1 MLDSQEDDMPVTN
14 EILPFAPQA
23 TVALSEILS
32 LAEYTA
38 DSQRLRGNQPGIAR
52 LELVNTVLK
61 QTSHMTAGLAQFI
74 ANRYDGGVKDDG
86 NLDAVESGLQAAI
99 MSLVSGVTDP
109 LSKTL
114 ATLEAIRKSW
124 IGAPRYHRST
134 VLPPDYAWVN
144 GDLILFEDRP
154 EFEEV
159 YLAGG
164 FEGMLLEA
172 NATSEQI
179 AANLGKFRKHPNGLG
194 LYLPSCGEQ
203 FFRAWGQGTGDAGGY
218 NAPGL
223 PNIQGVSSGDN
234 CLTTHVL
241 SIGPVWTGPLRVG
254 YNLESAGEVY
264 ERRANPYE
272 GLYGGMQF
280 DASRANA
287 IYGASPTV
295 MPPSVNVPCITYL
308 GLPA

>member
-1 MLDSQEDDMPVTN
+1 MDSQEDDMPVTN

-32 LAEYTA
+32 LAEYTV

-203 FFRAWGQGTGDAGGY
+203 FFRAWTGEVAQAGGSTQDTGRNVVASWTTGWEAY
-218 NAPGL
+218 FVPTIAPTGAAFTTVGNAFE
-223 PNIQGVSSGDN
+223 
-234 CLTTHVL
+234 LTN
-241 SIGPVWTGPLRVG
+241 GFGQRVEQPF
-254 YNLESAGEVY
+254 YAGI
-264 ERRANPYE
+264 
-272 GLYGGMQF
+272 
-280 DASRANA
+280 DASRVWGEHA
-287 IYGASPTV
+287 GAEFAPTHV
-295 MPPSVNVPCITYL
+295 CIPVIIYL
-308 GLPA
+308 GNSA

>member
-1 MLDSQEDDMPVTN
+1 MPVTN

-203 FFRAWGQGTGDAGGY
+203 FFRG
-218 NAPGL
+218 
-223 PNIQGVSSGDN
+223 
-234 CLTTHVL
+234 
-241 SIGPVWTGPLRVG
+241 WTGGSRTAG
-254 YNLESAGEVY
+254 SAQEDAIRNIAGKLGETIHTELFDGAFYIGSTTGTRSYPEGVY
-264 ERRANPYE
+264 TAGFPF
-272 GLYGGMQF
+272 L
-280 DASRANA
+280 DASRVVPTANENRPA
-287 IYGASPTV
+287 
-295 MPPSVNVPCITYL
+295 NVALPVALYI

>member
-1 MLDSQEDDMPVTN
+1 MPVTN

-194 LYLPSCGEQ
+194 LYLPSCDEQ
-203 FFRAWGQGTGDAGGY
+203 FFRAWTGAGTAGAHHDA
-218 NAPGL
+218 GL
-223 PNIQGVSSGDN
+223 PNVTGGGTGAN
-234 CLTTHVL
+234 NLTTRYE
-241 SIGPVWTGPLRVG
+241 SPSYVG
-254 YNLESAGEVY
+254 ATMVGSNLEAAG
-264 ERRANPYE
+264 RTFQHIAAN
-272 GLYGGMQF
+272 GIAVYGGILL
-280 DASRANA
+280 DLSRGNP
-287 IYGASPTV
+287 IYGNSATV
-295 MPPSVNVPCITYL
+295 MPASVDLPVMMYL
-308 GLPA
+308 GNSV

>member
-1 MLDSQEDDMPVTN
+1 MPVTN

-203 FFRAWGQGTGDAGGY
+203 FFRAWTGGGDGLAGTY

-223 PNIQGVSSGDN
+223 PEIEGHFDGCDLLGDSRADWSGAFIRDG
-234 CLTTHVL
+234 T
-241 SIGPVWTGPLRVG
+241 
-254 YNLESAGEVY
+254 
-264 ERRANPYE
+264 
-272 GLYGGMQF
+272 LYGNVTVTVSGVGIELPTTF
-280 DASRANA
+280 SARASNP
-287 IYGASPTV
+287 IYGSSATV
-295 MPPSVNVPCITYL
+295 MPASINLPVILYL
-308 GLPA
+308 GILA

>member
-1 MLDSQEDDMPVTN
+1 MPVTN

-164 FEGMLLEA
+164 FEGMLLEV

-203 FFRAWGQGTGDAGGY
+203 FFRGWTGGSRTAGSAQEDAIRNIAGKLGETIHTELFDGAFYIGSTTGTRSYPEGGY
-218 NAPGL
+218 
-223 PNIQGVSSGDN
+223 
-234 CLTTHVL
+234 T
-241 SIGPVWTGPLRVG
+241 
-254 YNLESAGEVY
+254 AGF
-264 ERRANPYE
+264 PF
-272 GLYGGMQF
+272 L
-280 DASRANA
+280 DASRVVPTANENRPA
-287 IYGASPTV
+287 
-295 MPPSVNVPCITYL
+295 NVALPVALYI

>member
-1 MLDSQEDDMPVTN
+1 
-14 EILPFAPQA
+14 
-23 TVALSEILS
+23 
-32 LAEYTA
+32 
-38 DSQRLRGNQPGIAR
+38 
-52 LELVNTVLK
+52 
-61 QTSHMTAGLAQFI
+61 MTAGLAQFI

-134 VLPPDYAWVN
+134 ALPPDYAWVN
-144 GDLILFEDRP
+144 GDLIIFEDRP

-194 LYLPSCGEQ
+194 LYLPSCGDQ
-203 FFRAWGQGTGDAGGY
+203 FFRACTGEVAQAGGSTQDTGRNVVASWTTGWEAY
-218 NAPGL
+218 FVPTIAPTGAAFTTVGNAFE
-223 PNIQGVSSGDN
+223 
-234 CLTTHVL
+234 LTN
-241 SIGPVWTGPLRVG
+241 GFGQRVEQPF
-254 YNLESAGEVY
+254 YAGI
-264 ERRANPYE
+264 
-272 GLYGGMQF
+272 
-280 DASRANA
+280 DASRVWGEHA
-287 IYGASPTV
+287 GAEFAPTHV
-295 MPPSVNVPCITYL
+295 CIPVIIYL
-308 GLPA
+308 GNSA

>member
-1 MLDSQEDDMPVTN
+1 MPVTN

-194 LYLPSCGEQ
+194 LYLPSCDEQ
-203 FFRAWGQGTGDAGGY
+203 FFRAWTGGAGSAGGY
-218 NAPGL
+218 NMPGVPDIIGNYAPMTPTTQNAWQYTGVL
-223 PNIQGVSSGDN
+223 PGVNISGAFSLGGEGEKKSIAQ
-234 CLTTHVL
+234 LTQNA
-241 SIGPVWTGPLRVG
+241 VWDDQTW
-254 YNLESAGEVY
+254 NLLF
-264 ERRANPYE
+264 RASKSNP
-272 GLYGGMQF
+272 
-280 DASRANA
+280 R
-287 IYGASPTV
+287 YGASDTV
-295 MPPSVNVPCITYL
+295 MPASVNVPVMLYL
-308 GLPA
+308 GRSA

>member
-194 LYLPSCGEQ
+194 LYLPSCDEQ
-203 FFRAWGQGTGDAGGY
+203 FFRAWTGAGREAGSWMTDTGRTIQGMVNYDHLAPMETSGVFSTAPGDGNGYNMSVTSPNYGPTNFTIDAGLMWGSDHVGSAF
-218 NAPGL
+218 APE
-223 PNIQGVSSGDN
+223 
-234 CLTTHVL
+234 HVL
-241 SIGPVWTGPLRVG
+241 LPVIL
-254 YNLESAGEVY
+254 
-264 ERRANPYE
+264 
-272 GLYGGMQF
+272 
-280 DASRANA
+280 
-287 IYGASPTV
+287 
-295 MPPSVNVPCITYL
+295 YL
-308 GLPA
+308 GLHT

>member
-1 MLDSQEDDMPVTN
+1 MDSQEDDMPVTN

-144 GDLILFEDRP
+144 GDLIFFEDRP

-203 FFRAWGQGTGDAGGY
+203 FFRG
-218 NAPGL
+218 
-223 PNIQGVSSGDN
+223 
-234 CLTTHVL
+234 
-241 SIGPVWTGPLRVG
+241 WTLG
-254 YNLESAGEVY
+254 AGEAGSWQTDTGR
-264 ERRANPYE
+264 ELAGDQTFTSAAN
-272 GLYGGMQF
+272 GWTAYGYGAFGESDKTFNTMAMTGGTMSQTSAYNF
-280 DASRANA
+280 RASRVWNNNTGVEFAPVH
-287 IYGASPTV
+287 IRIPV
-295 MPPSVNVPCITYL
+295 ILYL
-308 GLPA
+308 GNLV

>member
-1 MLDSQEDDMPVTN
+1 MPVTN

-203 FFRAWGQGTGDAGGY
+203 FFRAWTG
-218 NAPGL
+218 
-223 PNIQGVSSGDN
+223 
-234 CLTTHVL
+234 
-241 SIGPVWTGPLRVG
+241 
-254 YNLESAGEVY
+254 AGEAGVCATDTGRTLTAGWTTGWAQSFIPTVY
-264 ERRANPYE
+264 T
-272 GLYGGMQF
+272 GGAVYAETSTATQASVTATDPVIQPFHVVF
-280 DASRANA
+280 DAARVW
-287 IYGASPTV
+287 GEHVGMEFSPAHIRFPV
-295 MPPSVNVPCITYL
+295 VLYL
-308 GLPA
+308 GNPA

>member
-1 MLDSQEDDMPVTN
+1 MPVTN

-32 LAEYTA
+32 LTDYTA

-61 QTSHMTAGLAQFI
+61 QTSHMAAGLAQFI

-203 FFRAWGQGTGDAGGY
+203 FFRGWTGAGESGRY

-223 PNIQGVSSGDN
+223 PEVSGSFGVRGTMIIDNSIIEANGAFRITETSYDVDYASFQVSSN
-234 CLTTHVL
+234 L
-241 SIGPVWTGPLRVG
+241 SSQGCT
-254 YNLESAGEVY
+254 
-264 ERRANPYE
+264 
-272 GLYGGMQF
+272 F
-280 DASRANA
+280 DASRNNT

-295 MPPSVNVPCITYL
+295 MPASVDIPICLYL
-308 GLPA
+308 GLHT

>member
-1 MLDSQEDDMPVTN
+1 MPVTN

-203 FFRAWGQGTGDAGGY
+203 FFRAWTGTGQAGGY
-218 NAPGL
+218 NAPGVPDL
-223 PNIQGVSSGDN
+223 SGYVPAVVMSESTVSATGPFS
-234 CLTTHVL
+234 V
-241 SIGPVWTGPLRVG
+241 GPVTYTDTVNPGQGQVHRSIIF
-254 YNLESAGEVY
+254 SASHV
-264 ERRANPYE
+264 
-272 GLYGGMQF
+272 
-280 DASRANA
+280 SA

-295 MPPSVNVPCITYL
+295 MPASVNLPVILYL
-308 GLPA
+308 GIPA

>member
-203 FFRAWGQGTGDAGGY
+203 FFRG
-218 NAPGL
+218 
-223 PNIQGVSSGDN
+223 
-234 CLTTHVL
+234 
-241 SIGPVWTGPLRVG
+241 WTGGSRTAG
-254 YNLESAGEVY
+254 SAQEDAIRNIAGKLGETIHTELFDGAFYIGSTTGTRSYPEGVY
-264 ERRANPYE
+264 TAGFPF
-272 GLYGGMQF
+272 L
-280 DASRANA
+280 DASRVVPTANENRPA
-287 IYGASPTV
+287 
-295 MPPSVNVPCITYL
+295 NVALPVALYI

>member
-1 MLDSQEDDMPVTN
+1 MPVTN

-203 FFRAWGQGTGDAGGY
+203 FFRGWTGASRTAGSAQEDAIRNIAGKLGETIHTELFDGAFYIGSTTGTRSYPEGGY
-218 NAPGL
+218 
-223 PNIQGVSSGDN
+223 
-234 CLTTHVL
+234 T
-241 SIGPVWTGPLRVG
+241 
-254 YNLESAGEVY
+254 AGF
-264 ERRANPYE
+264 PF
-272 GLYGGMQF
+272 L
-280 DASRANA
+280 DASRVVPTANENRPA
-287 IYGASPTV
+287 
-295 MPPSVNVPCITYL
+295 NVALPVALYI

>member
-23 TVALSEILS
+23 TVALNEILS
-32 LAEYTA
+32 LADYTA
-38 DSQRLRGNQPGIAR
+38 DSHRLRGNQPGIAR

-154 EFEEV
+154 EFEEG

-203 FFRAWGQGTGDAGGY
+203 FFRGWTGGSRTAGSAQEDAIRNIAGKLGETIHTELFDGAFYIGSTTGTRSYPEGGY
-218 NAPGL
+218 
-223 PNIQGVSSGDN
+223 
-234 CLTTHVL
+234 T
-241 SIGPVWTGPLRVG
+241 
-254 YNLESAGEVY
+254 AGF
-264 ERRANPYE
+264 PF
-272 GLYGGMQF
+272 L
-280 DASRANA
+280 DASRVVPTANENRPA
-287 IYGASPTV
+287 
-295 MPPSVNVPCITYL
+295 NVALPVALYI

>member
-203 FFRAWGQGTGDAGGY
+203 FFRAWTGGGSREAGAWAQDTVQVGINSFEVRPLSAADA
-218 NAPGL
+218 P
-223 PNIQGVSSGDN
+223 VSIEMTIKTRGRDAS
-234 CLTTHVL
+234 CLAYGSNTD
-241 SIGPVWTGPLRVG
+241 PMYR
-254 YNLESAGEVY
+254 YESAQRQAAETCPVHIW
-264 ERRANPYE
+264 
-272 GLYGGMQF
+272 Q
-280 DASRANA
+280 
-287 IYGASPTV
+287 
-295 MPPSVNVPCITYL
+295 PCILYL
-308 GLPA
+308 GNSA

>member
-1 MLDSQEDDMPVTN
+1 MPVTN

-203 FFRAWGQGTGDAGGY
+203 FFRAWTGRSREAGSWATDQMRAITGVGAEGLTDAAAHITGAFFSSYAVKVGGFVGATETSAVY
-218 NAPGL
+218 ACANAFD
-223 PNIQGVSSGDN
+223 SSRVVP
-234 CLTTHVL
+234 T
-241 SIGPVWTGPLRVG
+241 GPV
-254 YNLESAGEVY
+254 
-264 ERRANPYE
+264 
-272 GLYGGMQF
+272 
-280 DASRANA
+280 
-287 IYGASPTV
+287 TV
-295 MPPSVNVPCITYL
+295 PPHVWQPIILYL

>member
-1 MLDSQEDDMPVTN
+1 MPVTN

-134 VLPPDYAWVN
+134 ALPPDYAWVN

-194 LYLPSCGEQ
+194 LYLPSCGDQ
-203 FFRAWGQGTGDAGGY
+203 FFRACTGEVAQAGGSTQDTGRNVVASWTTGWEAY
-218 NAPGL
+218 FVPTIAPTGAAFTTVGNAFE
-223 PNIQGVSSGDN
+223 
-234 CLTTHVL
+234 LTN
-241 SIGPVWTGPLRVG
+241 GFGQRVEQPF
-254 YNLESAGEVY
+254 YAGI
-264 ERRANPYE
+264 
-272 GLYGGMQF
+272 
-280 DASRANA
+280 DASRVWGEHA
-287 IYGASPTV
+287 GAEFAPTHV
-295 MPPSVNVPCITYL
+295 CIPVIIYL
-308 GLPA
+308 GNSA